1 MRFASIDVLRTFAI
15 FVMVL
20 VHFGENLSGYVSPLT
35 GLGAPLFAFLSAVSY
50 YLWVQGQIAQGK
62 SQEEISKVSVRRGLF
77 VIGIG
82 FLFNVFVWLPEDTFN
97 WDVLTFVGTA
107 LILLDGFRRVPLPI
121 TTLAAAMGLLISPIL
136 RGQADYAAYWQNGY
150 FECDFTLSDLL
161 IGFLCTG
168 YFPVFPW
175 IAFSLCGYVA
185 AAKLFGPVD
194 AEESRVSP
202 WSLVWL
208 GAGLIAFSLLA
219 IRLRSY
225 LPDPIGKNYLG
236 GWTMFPP
243 TIEYVLGTLGMTL
256 AMLGL
261 AHRWIDRNPQAL
273 RWKGWFDIAR
283 TFSRYSL
290 TVYILHHVVHLW
302 PLWIYGLSCGF
313 EPTHFWM
320 KALPITTSIVLALV
334 FLGCTY
340 GILSRLRPDR
350 NYGLEAWMR
359 WLCD

>member
-1 MRFASIDVLRTFAI
+1 
-15 FVMVL
+15 
-20 VHFGENLSGYVSPLT
+20 
-35 GLGAPLFAFLSAVSY
+35 VSY
-50 YLWVQGQIAQGK
+50 YLWVHGQIARGK

-208 GAGLIAFSLLA
+208 GAGLIALSLLA

-225 LPDPIGKNYLG
+225 LPDPIEKKYLG

-302 PLWIYGLSCGF
+302 PLWIYGLSSGF

-334 FLGCTY
+334 FLGCAY

>member
-1 MRFASIDVLRTFAI
+1 
-15 FVMVL
+15 
-20 VHFGENLSGYVSPLT
+20 
-35 GLGAPLFAFLSAVSY
+35 
-50 YLWVQGQIAQGK
+50 
-62 SQEEISKVSVRRGLF
+62 
-77 VIGIG
+77 
-82 FLFNVFVWLPEDTFN
+82 
-97 WDVLTFVGTA
+97 
-107 LILLDGFRRVPLPI
+107 
-121 TTLAAAMGLLISPIL
+121 LLISPIL

-150 FECDFTLSDLL
+150 FECDLTLSDLL

-168 YFPVFPW
+168 YFPIFPW

-185 AAKLFGPVD
+185 AAKLFGPID

-202 WSLVWL
+202 WSMVWL
-208 GAGLIAFSLLA
+208 GAALIALSLLA

-261 AHRWIDRNPQAL
+261 SHRWIDRNPQAL
-273 RWKGWFDIAR
+273 RWKGSFDIAR

-302 PLWIYGLSCGF
+302 PLWIYGLSSGF
-313 EPTHFWM
+313 ELTHFWM
-320 KALPITTSIVLALV
+320 KALPIPTSILLALV

-340 GILSRLRPDR
+340 GVLSRLGPDR
-350 NYGLEAWMR
+350 NFGLEAWMR